1 MHLFIVYNTL
11 IKSLNYVRWFV
22 LSSDQTRDSII
33 VKALTH
39 ELTKILLYF
48 ILKSPPLTPGPQTPP
63 EQKAHAVPVAPA

>member
-1 MHLFIVYNTL
+1 MHLFIVYNILT
-11 IKSLNYVRWFV
+11 I
-22 LSSDQTRDSII
+22 
-33 VKALTH
+33 KALTH